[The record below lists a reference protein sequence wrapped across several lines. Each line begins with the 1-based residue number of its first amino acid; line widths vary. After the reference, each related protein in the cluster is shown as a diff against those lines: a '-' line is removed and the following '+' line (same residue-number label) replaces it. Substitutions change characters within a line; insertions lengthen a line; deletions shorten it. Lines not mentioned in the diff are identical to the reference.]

1 MVKTTKIWGLS
12 ALVALTSFACSS
24 GSDEEPT
31 RDSRLTLSLLPSTS
45 FTRAINES
53 EFTNVNNYTVVLQ
66 GADSVWT
73 YLYKDMPLNMSI
85 QPGDYQLTA
94 YYGHNALAGLDSL
107 YMEGS
112 TQFSV
117 RSGETKTVDLTC
129 LPGNAKIAV
138 NTSSDFATYFT
149 DYQIAVT
156 TSLTSDT
163 LHYAKQDVETDRK
176 DAYVRADKAGT
187 EVSVIFSLTPA
198 ADVTVSQALQTFTY
212 TVKPQDCLTFTLKPD
227 VTTVVSGT
235 VSGVTITIDDSVNTQ
250 DVNITLPS
258 DWLD

>member
-1 MVKTTKIWGLS
+1 VGDS
-12 ALVALTSFACSS
+12 A
-24 GSDEEPT
+24 
-31 RDSRLTLSLLPSTS
+31 LTLSLLPSTS

-73 YLYKDMPLNMSI
+73 YLYKDMPLSMSI

-107 YMEGS
+107 YMQGT
-112 TQFSV
+112 TQFTV

-138 NTSSDFATYFT
+138 ATSSDFATYFT
-149 DYQIAVT
+149 DYRIAVT
-156 TSLTSDT
+156 TSLMSDT

-176 DAYVRADKAGT
+176 EAYVRAEKEGT
-187 EVSVIFSLTPA
+187 EVSVVFTLTPA

-212 TVKPQDCLTFTLKPD
+212 TVKPQDCLSFTLKPD
-227 VTTVVSGT
+227 VTTVASGS
-235 VSGVTITIDDSVNTQ
+235 VSGVTITIDDSVNTE